1 MGVQLYFNFEKG
13 IFVTTK
19 VIDITEVQLIAYRII
34 TQTLRADR
42 CAGKAVPPPTVPV
55 SIDGIVQLL
64 MKEKKDYQTRKRN
77 AYSTRNDY
85 VIKFRSNIRWKLS
98 ATLQTHL
105 TLNCFLGV
113 ILQTLPETEVNFGG
127 SETSQAGSKIF

>member
-98 ATLQTHL
+98 ATL
-105 TLNCFLGV
+105 
-113 ILQTLPETEVNFGG
+113 
-127 SETSQAGSKIF
+127 